1 MPVLKNTILSEV
13 LNRLTVEIDNDM
25 EIFILSKT
33 ERDSSIEK
41 GWESWKI
48 SRRARARISPVV
60 VGWAPRR
67 TGAGCRRLKWLRA
80 NPLNSVW
87 HHIVTSIKSYRS
99 SLTLG

>member
-41 GWESWKI
+41 GWES
-48 SRRARARISPVV
+48 
-60 VGWAPRR
+60 
-67 TGAGCRRLKWLRA
+67 
-80 NPLNSVW
+80 
-87 HHIVTSIKSYRS
+87 
-99 SLTLG
+99 

>member
-33 ERDSSIEK
+33 KRDSSIEK

-48 SRRARARISPVV
+48 SRRARARI
-60 VGWAPRR
+60 
-67 TGAGCRRLKWLRA
+67 
-80 NPLNSVW
+80 
-87 HHIVTSIKSYRS
+87 
-99 SLTLG
+99 

>member
-67 TGAGCRRLKWLRA
+67 TRRVPEIEMIA
-80 NPLNSVW
+80 C
-87 HHIVTSIKSYRS
+87 
-99 SLTLG
+99 